1 MSELNRNET
10 IQAFASAASLL
21 IDQYIASERAG
32 WGDTIAALPV
42 SHSNSKVRKVS

>member
-10 IQAFASAASLL
+10 IKAFASAASLL

-32 WGDTIAALPV
+32 WDDHIAALPV
-42 SHSNSKVRKVS
+42 SNSSAKIRKVS